1 MMSDSPSTTPC
12 LYRRP
17 RSWAS
22 GPCACLL
29 VLVLVLPASAQE
41 TRGLVPYSLKELTAL
56 ALEGNRGLAAA
67 ADLVA
72 AARAGITTARAYPN
86 PELEAIPGNVRA
98 RKPDVYEG
106 VSQTATLTQPID
118 YPWVRRA
125 RIGAAAAGFDV
136 ASAEASLSRTE
147 LLARLRYRFYEL
159 LRQEADLKAARED
172 ARTLEQIAGRIQLK
186 VATGESARFE
196 AIKADTELLNARKV
210 VETAE
215 LRIRQTKANLRQ
227 LVGESLPANFAV
239 SGDLNATPAL
249 PTLEALDAELLSNNP
264 ELARQ
269 RALARQ
275 AQHQRDYEKQ
285 QRWPALAIK
294 GAYDQ
299 SPDASFSGV
308 GVVVKI
314 PLWDRREGPV
324 AEAEAR
330 LASARNQELYQSFSL
345 RQSLEAAWQQWQ
357 IATAQVRALET
368 GILRQA
374 AAALRVAEAAYRAGE
389 RGILEFLD
397 AQRVYRAAR
406 NELIAAHFDQQ
417 VAIIEIDRLR
427 AAPGSSSAAAP
438 TTQGIAP

>member
-1 MMSDSPSTTPC
+1 MMNHSSRTTPC
-12 LYRRP
+12 QYHRL

-22 GPCACLL
+22 GPLACLL
-29 VLVLVLPASAQE
+29 ALALALPASGQGKE
-41 TRGLVPYSLKELTAL
+41 TLGPARYTLVELSAL
-56 ALEGNRGLAAA
+56 ALESNRSLAAA

-98 RKPDVYEG
+98 RKPGVYEG
-106 VSQTATLTQPID
+106 GGQTATLTQPID

-125 RIGAAAAGFDV
+125 RIGAADAGFDA
-136 ASAEASLSRTE
+136 ASSEEKLSRTE
-147 LLARLRYRFYEL
+147 LLARLQYRFYEL

-172 ARTLEQIAGRIQLK
+172 ARTLEQIAGRIKLK
-186 VATGESARFE
+186 VDTGESARFE
-196 AIKADTELLNARKV
+196 AIKADTELLIARKV

-227 LVGESLPANFAV
+227 LVGEALPAAFEVA
-239 SGDLNATPAL
+239 GDLNETAVV
-249 PTLEALDAELLSNNP
+249 PTLEALNAELLTNNP
-264 ELARQ
+264 ELARN
-269 RALARQ
+269 RAQTRQ
-275 AQHQRDYEKQ
+275 AKNLRDYEQ
-285 QRWPALAIK
+285 HQRWPALAIK

-299 SPDASFSGV
+299 SPDASFG
-308 GVVVKI
+308 GIGIVVKI

-324 AEAEAR
+324 GEAEAR
-330 LASARNQELYQSFSL
+330 LASARNQEAYREFSL
-345 RQSLEAAWQQWQ
+345 QQSLEVAWQQWQ

-374 AAALRVAEAAYRAGE
+374 TAALKVAEAAYRSGE

-406 NELIAAHFDQQ
+406 NELITAHFDQQ

-427 AAPGSSSAAAP
+427 AAPADRVTS
-438 TTQGIAP
+438 QGITP